1 LEEAHREMC
10 SVRAFELVVADA
22 IQAGRLQGL
31 LHLCIGA
38 EAVIVGVAS
47 RLGPDDRVY
56 SSHRPHGHF
65 LALTGQQRA
74 LLAELAGR
82 ESGLC
87 RGRGGS
93 MHLMHER
100 AVMATGVVGGTL
112 PIAVGHAV
120 TLEPDA
126 VAVCF
131 FGDGAVQTG
140 LFHESM
146 NLAALW
152 RAPILF
158 VCENNGMAEFSL
170 RQEHTTVERVAD
182 YGPIYGI
189 PALTVD
195 GTSVAAVW
203 DAVDEL
209 LPGVRARSGP
219 ALLECTFERLRPHY
233 EGDLRRLEGD
243 ARDALDV
250 IEASLATMG
259 LSEAGLAAVREAEFA
274 AAAELL
280 TDVLDDGEPD
290 PADDLSL
297 VFERWG

>member
-1 LEEAHREMC
+1 MC
-10 SVRAFELVVADA
+10 SVRAFELVVAGA
-22 IQAGRLQGL
+22 VREGRIPGL

-47 RLGPDDRVY
+47 RLDPHDRGY

-65 LALTGQQRA
+65 LALTGRRRE

-82 ESGLC
+82 ESGMC

-112 PIAVGHAV
+112 PIAVGHAL

-126 VAVCF
+126 VVVCF

-152 RAPILF
+152 HAPILF

-170 RQEHTTVERVAD
+170 RQEHTTVARVAD
-182 YGPIYGI
+182 YGPVYGI
-189 PALTVD
+189 PALTAD
-195 GTSVAAVW
+195 GTSVTAVW
-203 DAVDEL
+203 RAVDEL
-209 LPGVRARSGP
+209 LPGVRARTGP
-219 ALLECTFERLRPHY
+219 ALLECNFERLRPHY
-233 EGDLRRLEGD
+233 EGDLRRIEGD
-243 ARDALDV
+243 ARDPLDLV
-250 IEASLATMG
+250 EELLTTMG
-259 LSEAGLAAVREAEFA
+259 LSEATLAAVREAEFA
-274 AAAELL
+274 ATAELL
-280 TDVLDDGEPD
+280 AEVLNDDEPD
-290 PADDLSL
+290 PAHDLSL
-297 VFERWG
+297 VFTRWP